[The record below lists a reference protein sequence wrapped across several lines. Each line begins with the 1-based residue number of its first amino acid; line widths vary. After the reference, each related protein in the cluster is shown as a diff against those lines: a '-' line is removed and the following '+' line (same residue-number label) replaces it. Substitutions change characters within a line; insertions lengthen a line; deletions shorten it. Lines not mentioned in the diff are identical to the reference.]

1 MVSRKQPTRGWPQ
14 RSAVQIRMRAGFE
27 QWLHGRLLLQI
38 PVSVVGFNGKSHLQR
53 KKIRQS
59 FRRKTL
65 FWRFGFLS
73 HQGPRCGERRS
84 QCRLVAELWLMRH
97 QTCFYG
103 CFGQV
108 RVGGIY
114 RAIDVGTATRDRG
127 VHDWWHCTSQEPA
140 TTQPTCVSLCY
151 FCHFVFWAT
160 VTVTT

>member
-1 MVSRKQPTRGWPQ
+1 MVRYFLNVISDHTKKQSYDLRSLPVVWAAFSNQITRVDL
-14 RSAVQIRMRAGFE
+14 RER
-27 QWLHGRLLLQI
+27 
-38 PVSVVGFNGKSHLQR
+38 SHLQR

-65 FWRFGFLS
+65 FWGFGVLP

-108 RVGGIY
+108 RVCGIY

-140 TTQPTCVSLCY
+140 TPQPTCVSLCY